1 MGIAYD
7 PDTNRSTTISGT
19 TVAVAALTNT
29 YDPATFAIS
38 KSAVGPGPAGP
49 WNFNTVCS
57 LLTDTGVDVPVNL
70 PSAAASFTLSS
81 GQTHTMTV
89 PVGAQCTVTE
99 VGVERPGCVPEPPTS
114 RRAAGG
120 RNRCRAS
127 WSFNLPPRIS

>member
-99 VGVERPGCVPEPPTS
+99 VGVQRPGCCTRATDEPAGRRRPKPLS
-114 RRAAGG
+114 RLVVVQ
-120 RNRCRAS
+120 S
-127 WSFNLPPRIS
+127 PPRIS